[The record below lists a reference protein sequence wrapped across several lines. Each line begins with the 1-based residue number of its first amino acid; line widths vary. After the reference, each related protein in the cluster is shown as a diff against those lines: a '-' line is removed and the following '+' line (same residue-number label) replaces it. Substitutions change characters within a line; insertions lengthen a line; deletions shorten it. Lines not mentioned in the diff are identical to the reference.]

1 MLQRRKLWTALGG
14 GVVVVGVILIGAA
27 FADDDDE
34 DVPITGEELE
44 RASAAAL
51 AFTGGGEVTDSEKG
65 DEESLYEVEVR
76 MPNGDQIDVQLDE
89 NFEVV
94 GSEVDGPDD
103 EDD

>member
-1 MLQRRKLWTALGG
+1 MLKRRRLWTALGG
-14 GVVVVGVILIGAA
+14 GVVVLGAILVGTA

>member
-14 GVVVVGVILIGAA
+14 GVVVVGAILVGTA
-27 FADDDDE
+27 FAEDDD

-44 RASAAAL
+44 LASAAAL
-51 AFTGGGEVTDSEKG
+51 EFTGGGEVTDSEKG